1 MVVLAESPFLRLA
14 CLVMLAYLIILFV
27 LFILSF
33 VQLAGVRMPS
43 TGPGRAALDLLD
55 DVTRPVLD
63 PLRKVVPPVRAGGV
77 GIDLSLTIA
86 FVVLL
91 VLHGAICP

>member
-1 MVVLAESPFLRLA
+1 MIVLAESPFLRLA
-14 CLVMLAYLIILFV
+14 CLVMLVYLAILFA

-33 VQLAGVRMPS
+33 VQLTGVRMPS
-43 TGPGRAALDLLD
+43 AGPGRAALDLLD
-55 DVTRPVLD
+55 DVTRPVLE
-63 PLRKVVPPVRAGGV
+63 PLRKVVPPVRAGGI

-91 VLHGAICP
+91 VLHGAIC